1 MKRLPGTPGNEEY
14 EEGAIHDTKGEGD
27 MTATRIQDDEELQ
40 DFAEV
45 QGFSSK
51 KEEKKDLSYLYID
64 PKTKEPFNPEKKFG
78 IIESNSLL
86 YDNVTTS
93 YPLNLPTDYY

>member
-1 MKRLPGTPGNEEY
+1 MDEAATYPHSRAEQ
-14 EEGAIHDTKGEGD
+14 DGD
-27 MTATRIQDDEELQ
+27 VETARGFKKPERDDDEDIEL
-40 DFAEV
+40 EPV
-45 QGFSSK
+45 VK
-51 KEEKKDLSYLYID
+51 KEQERDLSGLFID

-78 IIESNSLL
+78 IIESNSLI